1 MINIIVLRQSYER
14 RELTKIRQIKGDSNP
29 ANAMTKLKPNKC
41 LKRLVSDNQLEIRI
55 KGWVDRSDDE

>member
-14 RELTKIRQIKGDSNP
+14 RELAKIRQIKGDSNP

-41 LKRLVSDNQLEIRI
+41 LKRLVLDNQLEIRI